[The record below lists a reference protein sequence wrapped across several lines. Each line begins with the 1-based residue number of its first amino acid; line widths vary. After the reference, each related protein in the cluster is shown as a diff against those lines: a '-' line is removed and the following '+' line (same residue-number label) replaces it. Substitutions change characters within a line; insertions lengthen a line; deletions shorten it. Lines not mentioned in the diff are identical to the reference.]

1 MRCPGQDWSYW
12 TGEVAFEAPCPKCD
26 AAVEFFKDETSG
38 RCPKCGHRFRNP
50 RFSFDCAQWCSFAE
64 ECLGF
69 VPDRQEA
76 SDPGQG
82 ALAGRLI
89 RAIKDEFDSDQARIA
104 RALMVFRQA
113 SELLSKE
120 GGDPRI
126 IVAAALLLEIGTD
139 RPRHVGGSADVVA
152 GSADVVAGSD
162 DVVAGSDDVVA
173 GLLTEPHS
181 GVRDPRR
188 TRGLLTEPH
197 SGVRDPRLTRPPGE
211 TPATAKARQILEDVG
226 LDHDTTDC
234 VCHVLDSRRM
244 GKQLDT
250 IEFRVVSDSEFL
262 AKLAAAKNAGG
273 NPDRLLELA
282 EGRLKTESGKQR
294 ARRLL

>member
-12 TGEVAFEAPCPKCD
+12 TGEVAFEAPCPRCN

-50 RFSFDCAQWCSFAE
+50 RVSFDCAQWCSFAE

-69 VPDRQEA
+69 VPDRQET
-76 SDPGQG
+76 SDPGRG

-104 RALMVFRQA
+104 RALMVLRQA

-126 IVAAALLLEIGTD
+126 IVAAALLLEIGMD
-139 RPRHVGGSADVVA
+139 RPRHAGGSA
-152 GSADVVAGSD
+152 
-162 DVVAGSDDVVA
+162 DVVA
-173 GLLTEPHS
+173 GLLTEPH
-181 GVRDPRR
+181 G
-188 TRGLLTEPH
+188 
-197 SGVRDPRLTRPPGE
+197 GVRDPRLTRPPGE
-211 TPATAKARQILEDVG
+211 TPGTAKARQILEDVG
-226 LDHDTTDC
+226 LDQDTTDC

-250 IEFRVVSDSEFL
+250 IEFQVVSDSEFL
-262 AKLAAAKNAGG
+262 AKLAAAKNAVG

-294 ARRLL
+294 ARRLLS

>member
-50 RFSFDCAQWCSFAE
+50 RVSFDCAKWCSFAE

-69 VPDRQEA
+69 VPDRQES

-89 RAIKDEFDSDQARIA
+89 RAIKDEFDTQQGRIA
-104 RALMVFRQA
+104 KALAVFRQA

-126 IVAAALLLEIGTD
+126 ILAAALLLEIGID
-139 RPRHVGGSADVVA
+139 KPGH
-152 GSADVVAGSD
+152 VAGSD
-162 DVVAGSDDVVA
+162 DVVAGPADVVA
-173 GLLTEPHS
+173 GLLTEPHG

-188 TRGLLTEPH
+188 TP
-197 SGVRDPRLTRPPGE
+197 
-211 TPATAKARQILEDVG
+211 TARVRQILEEIG
-226 LDHDTTDC
+226 LDQDSTDC
-234 VCHVLDSRRM
+234 VCHILDGRRM

-250 IEFRVVSDSEFL
+250 VEFRVVADSEFL
-262 AKLAAAKNAGG
+262 AKLAAAKDAGG

-294 ARRLL
+294 ARRLLS

>member
-12 TGEVAFEAPCPKCD
+12 TGEVAFEAPCPKCN

-38 RCPKCGHRFRNP
+38 RCASCGHRFRNP
-50 RFSFDCAQWCSFAE
+50 RVSFDCAKWCSFAE

-69 VPDRQEA
+69 VPDRQET

-89 RAIKDEFDSDQARIA
+89 RAIKDELDTQQGRIA
-104 RALMVFRQA
+104 KALAVFRQA

-126 IVAAALLLEIGTD
+126 ILAAALLLEIGID
-139 RPRHVGGSADVVA
+139 KPGRAAGSTDVVA
-152 GSADVVAGSD
+152 GSADVVAG
-162 DVVAGSDDVVA
+162 
-173 GLLTEPHS
+173 LLTEPHG

-188 TRGLLTEPH
+188 TRPH
-197 SGVRDPRLTRPPGE
+197 GGVRDPRR
-211 TPATAKARQILEDVG
+211 TPTARVRQILEEIG
-226 LDHDTTDC
+226 LDQDTTDC
-234 VCHVLDSRRM
+234 VCHVLDNRRT
-244 GKQLDT
+244 GAQLDT
-250 IEFRVVSDSEFL
+250 VEFRVVSDSEFL
-262 AKLAAAKNAGG
+262 ARLAAAKDAGG

-282 EGRLKTESGKQR
+282 EDRLKTESGKRR

>member
-12 TGEVAFEAPCPKCD
+12 TGEVAFEAPCPKCN

-50 RFSFDCAQWCSFAE
+50 KVSFDCAKWCSFAE

-69 VPDRQEA
+69 VPDRQET
-76 SDPGQG
+76 SDPCQG

-126 IVAAALLLEIGTD
+126 IAAAALLLEIGMD
-139 RPRHVGGSADVVA
+139 RPRHAPESA
-152 GSADVVAGSD
+152 
-162 DVVAGSDDVVA
+162 
-173 GLLTEPHS
+173 LK
-181 GVRDPRR
+181 
-188 TRGLLTEPH
+188 
-197 SGVRDPRLTRPPGE
+197 PPGE
-211 TPATAKARQILEDVG
+211 TPGTVKARQILEDVG
-226 LDHDTTDC
+226 LDQDTTDC

-262 AKLAAAKNAGG
+262 AKLAAAKDAGG
-273 NPDRLLELA
+273 DPHRLLELA
-282 EGRLKTESGKQR
+282 EGRLTTESGRQR

>member
-12 TGEVAFEAPCPKCD
+12 TGEVAFEAPCPKCH

-50 RFSFDCAQWCSFAE
+50 RVSFDCAQWCSFAE

-69 VPDRQEA
+69 VPDRQET

-104 RALMVFRQA
+104 RALMVLRQS

-139 RPRHVGGSADVVA
+139 RSRHAPESA
-152 GSADVVAGSD
+152 
-162 DVVAGSDDVVA
+162 
-173 GLLTEPHS
+173 LK
-181 GVRDPRR
+181 
-188 TRGLLTEPH
+188 
-197 SGVRDPRLTRPPGE
+197 PPGE
-211 TPATAKARQILEDVG
+211 TPGTAKARQILEDVG
-226 LDHDTTDC
+226 LDQDTTDC

-244 GKQLDT
+244 EKQLDT

-262 AKLAAAKNAGG
+262 AKLAAAAHAGG
-273 NPDRLLELA
+273 NPDKLLELA